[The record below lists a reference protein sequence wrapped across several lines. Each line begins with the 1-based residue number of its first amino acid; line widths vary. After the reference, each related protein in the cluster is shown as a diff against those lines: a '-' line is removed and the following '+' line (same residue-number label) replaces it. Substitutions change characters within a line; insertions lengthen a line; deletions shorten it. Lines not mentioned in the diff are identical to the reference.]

1 VINFLS
7 KFFSIDKT
15 VFLGLS
21 ERVWTIFG
29 SSITIICIVKF
40 LSPEDQGYYYT
51 ILSLLE
57 LRIFVELGLTFVIMQ
72 LASHESHGIF
82 WDRKNAILGNKESIS
97 NIASIFSFF
106 TKWFLIG
113 SLLLS
118 ILMIVL
124 GLYFFTINGD
134 ILAVKN
140 VWTVAVFFNFFQLIT
155 IPFMSILEGV
165 KKINTIYK
173 LRLCKA
179 FFNHVVLWI
188 CLYNNLGI
196 YSLLFGQMIIFL
208 IQSIFLFRYRN
219 AIFILTSDHSKST
232 INWKKDILPFQWKT
246 SLSFLC
252 GYLLVQVFA
261 PIALHFRGPE
271 LAGRVGLSIRLI
283 RIIADTS
290 LVWIRSKAPLF
301 GQLISQKNYKKLES
315 IFWKNLRSSLIFTI
329 IGYIFLNVLV
339 LYLNYYNYEI
349 INRLMHPKSI
359 LYLSISFSLNAIIIG
374 CSYYLRAHKTEP
386 FLLPTIVGSLFSLII
401 ALISFSYFDEIVFSI
416 FLLINTI
423 FSSLLWCGY
432 IFIKDR
438 RKILSQNFKNEI

>member
-15 VFLGLS
+15 VILGLS
-21 ERVWTIFG
+21 ERIWTILG
-29 SSITIICIVKF
+29 SFVTILCIVKF
-40 LSPEDQGYYYT
+40 LSPEEQGYYYT

-72 LASHESHGIF
+72 LASHESHDII
-82 WDRKNAILGNKESIS
+82 WDSKNSISGDKKSIS
-97 NIASIFSFF
+97 NIASIFSIF
-106 TKWFLIG
+106 TKWFFVG
-113 SLLLS
+113 SLFLS
-118 ILMIVL
+118 ILLIVF

-134 ILAVKN
+134 VLPVKK

-165 KKINTIYK
+165 KKINSIFK
-173 LRLCKA
+173 LRLYKA

-196 YSLLFGQMIIFL
+196 YSLLFGQAIIFL
-208 IQSIFLFRYRN
+208 IQIIFLFSYRKT
-219 AIFILTSDHSKST
+219 IFILTSNHSKS
-232 INWKKDILPFQWKT
+232 IIDWRKDILPFQWKT

-252 GYLLVQVFA
+252 GYFLVQVFA

-301 GQLISQKNYKKLES
+301 GRLISQKNYNKLEN
-315 IFWKNLRSSLIFTI
+315 IFWKNLRSSSIFII
-329 IGYIFLNVLV
+329 IGYLFLNVLV
-339 LYLNYYNYEI
+339 LYLNYYNYDI

-359 LYLSISFSLNAIIIG
+359 LYLSIAFSLNAIIIG

-386 FLLPTIVGSLFSLII
+386 FLLPTIVGSLCSLII
-401 ALISFSYFDEIVFSI
+401 ALISFSYFDEIFFSI
-416 FLLINTI
+416 FFLINTI
-423 FSSLLWCGY
+423 FTSLFWCGY
-432 IFIKDR
+432 IFIR
-438 RKILSQNFKNEI
+438 NRSILLSQNSKNEI

>member
-1 VINFLS
+1 MINFLS
-7 KFFSIDKT
+7 KFFFIDKT

-21 ERVWTIFG
+21 ERVWTILG
-29 SSITIICIVKF
+29 SFITILCIVKF
-40 LSPEDQGYYYT
+40 LSPEEQGYYYT

-72 LASHESHGIF
+72 LASHESHGIV
-82 WDRKNAILGNKESIS
+82 WDSKNSIS
-97 NIASIFSFF
+97 GDKKSINNIASIFSIF
-106 TKWFLIG
+106 TKWFFIG
-113 SLLLS
+113 SLFLS
-118 ILMIVL
+118 ILMIVF

-134 ILAVKN
+134 ILAVKK

-165 KKINTIYK
+165 KKINAIFK
-173 LRLCKA
+173 IRLYKA

-196 YSLLFGQMIIFL
+196 YSLLFGQAIIFF

-219 AIFILTSDHSKST
+219 AISTLISNRSKSS

-246 SLSFLC
+246 SVSFLC
-252 GYLLVQVFA
+252 GYLLFQVFA

-301 GQLISQKNYKKLES
+301 GQLISQKKYKKLEN
-315 IFWKNLRSSLIFTI
+315 IFWNNLRSSLMFAL
-329 IGYIFLNVLV
+329 IGYLFLNILV
-339 LYLNYYNYEI
+339 IYLNYYDYEVI
-349 INRLMHPKSI
+349 KRIMHPKSI
-359 LYLSISFSLNAIIIG
+359 LFLSIAFSLNAFIIG

-386 FLLPTIVGSLFSLII
+386 FLLPTIVGSFFSLVI
-401 ALISFSYFDEIVFSI
+401 ALISFGYFDEIFFSI
-416 FLLINTI
+416 LFLMNIT
-423 FSSLLWCGY
+423 FSSLIWCGY
-432 IFIKDR
+432 IFIRDR
-438 RKILSQNFKNEI
+438 KKILNEL